1 LREASRAAAHA
12 IWRAAL
18 AAGNVGPL
26 VDRALGRLSVDPSHP
41 SWRHVF
47 VFGCGKASGAMAA
60 AVERTLGRRITEG
73 LVVVKDGYTVPTARV
88 VLREA
93 GHPVPDA
100 RGQAAAEEI
109 VRRVRPAGADDAVLF
124 LVSGG
129 GSALTPAP
137 VRPITLAEKQETT
150 RLLLGAGATINE
162 LNAVRK
168 HVSLFKGG
176 QLARAAAPATLI
188 SLILSD
194 VIGDP
199 LDVIASGPTAPDP
212 TTFAEALAVLER
224 RGVGY
229 LVSNAV
235 RARLE
240 AGARGEVEETPKPG
254 DRAFER
260 VTNVVIGNNA
270 LVVAAAAVGGWA
282 LLARARESI
291 VVPPAAPPAPTGPT
305 ATTSPTPSTAST
317 ISTNLHPQRVASHL
331 DTLGWTIQLA
341 AYASLDKALAHA
353 DRLAADAG
361 VPALVTPAPQSG
373 NGPVWYRVLAGS
385 YATRAAAGSA
395 RAGLWRRGIAGEGVG
410 DLLLAPY
417 SYHAPAGASL
427 DTLRRRGLPAVRW
440 SNGVIL
446 LGAFEAPEQ
455 AAYTQAALK
464 RAGVRAN
471 LLPRMG
477 AGGGGPP

>member
-1 LREASRAAAHA
+1 MAPQTPQRSSRPGEPGARLVPPRPAERSSRRGEAAARLDAQA

-18 AAGNVGPL
+18 AAGNVAPL
-26 VDRALGRLSVDPSHP
+26 VDRALDRLRFDLTHP
-41 SWRHVF
+41 SGRHLLV
-47 VFGCGKASGAMAA
+47 VGCGKASGAMAA

-270 LVVAAAAVGGWA
+270 LVVDAAAAEARRLGYRAEVLTRSLQGEAREVA
-282 LLARARESI
+282 LELVARARALPPRSCLIAGGETTVTVRGRGRGGRCQEFALAAALQLRPDDR
-291 VVPPAAPPAPTGPT
+291 VVVLAAGTDGTDGPT
-305 ATTSPTPSTAST
+305 DAAGGTADAETVARGERAGQAARRALDDNDAYTFLSAAGDLVVSGPTN
-317 ISTNLHPQRVASHL
+317 TNLL
-331 DTLGWTIQLA
+331 DL
-341 AYASLDKALAHA
+341 Y
-353 DRLAADAG
+353 
-361 VPALVTPAPQSG
+361 
-373 NGPVWYRVLAGS
+373 
-385 YATRAAAGSA
+385 
-395 RAGLWRRGIAGEGVG
+395 
-410 DLLLAPY
+410 LLLR
-417 SYHAPAGASL
+417 
-427 DTLRRRGLPAVRW
+427 D
-440 SNGVIL
+440 
-446 LGAFEAPEQ
+446 
-455 AAYTQAALK
+455 
-464 RAGVRAN
+464 
-471 LLPRMG
+471 
-477 AGGGGPP
+477 

>member
-1 LREASRAAAHA
+1 MPTRSSVARRSDSVSRRPRTSSGRPESVYRSFVRLVEASRLDAQA

-18 AAGNVGPL
+18 AAGNVAPL
-26 VDRALGRLSVDPSHP
+26 VDRALERLRFDLTHP
-41 SWRHVF
+41 SWRHLL

-109 VRRVRPAGADDAVLF
+109 VRRVRSAGAEDAVLF

-137 VRPITLAEKQETT
+137 VPPITLAEKQETT

-162 LNAVRK
+162 MNALRK
-168 HVSLFKGG
+168 NRSLFKGG
-176 QLARAAAPATLI
+176 QFARAAAPAPPI
-188 SLILSD
+188 ALILSD

-212 TTFAEALAVLER
+212 TTFAEALTVLER

-229 LVSNAV
+229 LVPAAV

-270 LVVAAAAVGGWA
+270 LVVDAAAAEARRLGYRAEVLTRSLQGEAREIA
-282 LLARARESI
+282 LELVARARSLPPRSCLIAGGETTVTVRGRGRGGRGQEFALAAALQLRRDDRVI
-291 VVPPAAPPAPTGPT
+291 VLAAGTDGTDGPT
-305 ATTSPTPSTAST
+305 DAAGGTADAET
-317 ISTNLHPQRVASHL
+317 VAR
-331 DTLGWTIQLA
+331 GERAGQA
-341 AYASLDKALAHA
+341 ARRALAGH
-353 DRLAADAG
+353 
-361 VPALVTPAPQSG
+361 
-373 NGPVWYRVLAGS
+373 
-385 YATRAAAGSA
+385 RA
-395 RAGLWRRGIAGEGVG
+395 
-410 DLLLAPY
+410 
-417 SYHAPAGASL
+417 
-427 DTLRRRGLPAVRW
+427 
-440 SNGVIL
+440 
-446 LGAFEAPEQ
+446 
-455 AAYTQAALK
+455 
-464 RAGVRAN
+464 
-471 LLPRMG
+471 
-477 AGGGGPP
+477 